1 LDYWEHLSHVLVL
14 RSTPYTPSAPFA
26 ITHHRSPISM
36 MMLHN
41 FFCSSPRPT
50 PPIMMNRDHFPFK
63 LYAMLQYA
71 ANSEHSSAASWSVDG
86 RAFIIHRRDVFL
98 ENLVPLFFKQTKFRS
113 FTRQLNLWGFSRL
126 SDVDEWAHPN
136 FIRGSSDR
144 LELIRRVEV
153 KGNSKDQKQK
163 RRTSISSASSS
174 TTTTFPII
182 MLSFPSSNDSSSSAD
197 NTSSYSSE
205 ENRSA
210 IVDNY
215 VEHAMMVPSTT
226 LNVEYHLVD
235 AVGSST
241 IVTNNYP
248 TPTTRNGD
256 NNSFPTT
263 STSTLSCLPFLCY
276 STGDTSIMNNHPNV
290 EPTVVH
296 RTNTASMFADAEDFR
311 FELSQVLGL
320 EPRPTT
326 HPSLDDLDSIL
337 SWNEVSND

>member
-1 LDYWEHLSHVLVL
+1 MVCRRPSIHYSSERCFLGKPCAIIFQADQVPIICKSIIFVHYFFIHAACYGVDLLVDSHNTFL
-14 RSTPYTPSAPFA
+14 R
-26 ITHHRSPISM
+26 R
-36 MMLHN
+36 L
-41 FFCSSPRPT
+41 CR
-50 PPIMMNRDHFPFK
+50 
-63 LYAMLQYA
+63 
-71 ANSEHSSAASWSVDG
+71 AS
-86 RAFIIHRRDVFL
+86 
-98 ENLVPLFFKQTKFRS
+98 KQ
-113 FTRQLNLWGFSRL
+113 TRQLNLWGFSRL